1 MAFGMA
7 VPIIDRCGAGMRR
20 SNRVALA
27 TPVALTGKDQASA
40 PFSLNANA
48 TNLNRHGAALQL
60 SRELTVGTVVVVKNR
75 RGAQLSARIVA
86 QVSAMPGKHTY
97 GIEFVED
104 SDSSRKF
111 WGIVFPS
118 EA

>member
-1 MAFGMA
+1 MALGMA
-7 VPIIDRCGAGMRR
+7 VPTIDDNRVGMRR
-20 SNRVALA
+20 SNRIALA
-27 TPVALTGKDQASA
+27 TPVALTARDGANDF
-40 PFSLNANA
+40 FSLDANA

-86 QVSAMPGKHTY
+86 QVSAMQGKHTY

>member
-1 MAFGMA
+1 MAMGMA
-7 VPIIDRCGAGMRR
+7 MPVIGRNLAGMRR
-20 SNRVALA
+20 SNRIALA
-27 TPVALTGKDQASA
+27 TPVALTGKDQARA

-60 SRELTVGTVVVVKNR
+60 SREIMVGTIVVVKNR

-86 QVSAMPGKHTY
+86 QVSAMQGKHTY

-104 SDSSRKF
+104 SDSSRTF
-111 WGIVFPS
+111 WG
-118 EA
+118 